1 MGAAPGS
8 MAGRLERG
16 ERNLSPGMSEKP
28 RLASEA
34 IEAVGVELKATENR
48 ADRAEIRADEAR
60 IERFLPNR
68 PSQASES
75 GLKPL
80 KSRSDALRDRLDT
93 AQAPPMT
100 FAATLAAAP
109 AVAGEVMI

>member
-60 IERFLPNR
+60 NRAILAEQAISGEQIRAEAAEIEERCTP
-68 PSQASES
+68 
-75 GLKPL
+75 
-80 KSRSDALRDRLDT
+80 
-93 AQAPPMT
+93 
-100 FAATLAAAP
+100 
-109 AVAGEVMI
+109 